1 MGRRFGWA
9 MGIGAALALAL
20 PGDGAA
26 QRCRGSSCGADGRG
40 SPAVSLEVG
49 TMGGTFAGVWARL
62 GDRASLGVETSLFWS
77 GNEVEDSDGGERT
90 FTSSRLGLGPSL
102 KLYLDDGPVA
112 PFLYG
117 HAGLVR
123 VESEADTPAGELES
137 TTDEVMARFAAGLE
151 WFASSD
157 FSVAGNVGLRWRSW
171 EEEQEGPGG
180 AERDLDRKAL
190 DLFTSGVSVTFHF

>member
-1 MGRRFGWA
+1 MGGRRVGHVA
-9 MGIGAALALAL
+9 VAALALAVSL

-26 QRCRGSSCGADGRG
+26 QRRGGGADDRG

-62 GDRASLGVETSLFWS
+62 GDRASLGVETSLLWS
-77 GNEVEDSDGGERT
+77 GNEIEDPNGGERT

-102 KLYLDDGPVA
+102 KLYLDDGSVA

-123 VESEADTPAGELES
+123 VESEAETPAGELES
-137 TTDEVMARFAAGLE
+137 TTNEVVARFAGGLE
-151 WFASSD
+151 WFASSR

-171 EEEQEGPGG
+171 EEEQAVSAGG
-180 AERDLDRKAL
+180 ERDLDRRAL